1 MEPNYKGYFEFS
13 SVNSK
18 ITTECLCDCTGGETY
33 CLTSQLPQSS
43 PFNISLFYSDCRN
56 HTGHPI
62 AMSKNYFEDDNLSGG
77 LTKYQK
83 YFDF

>member
-1 MEPNYKGYFEFS
+1 MQVYTKGFAPQFRLDSRVVHQFNHDCSGS
-13 SVNSK
+13 SK
-18 ITTECLCDCTGGETY
+18 HCT
-33 CLTSQLPQSS
+33 TSQLPQSS